1 MTSTTGPSSPPFASV
16 TSAAITSSAVR
27 HCAAT
32 ITSMVSSNSISGGGV
47 DDDEPCT
54 AVINGG
60 SPPSIA
66 TTDVSSPPRALTLSA
81 SATAMDIRSPMCP
94 MDDDDDYES
103 KDEMKIDR
111 SSPRDSCEASLPRQ
125 SRNKRKNFK
134 PRNIVYHYSDSE
146 YDDDVTDEDC
156 YEDRPDFSRSSPY
169 RVSPSSPV
177 PSRSSEGDRGIGG
190 EQPLDLSSETGSV
203 RWRLGSKSQQEDS
216 PRLNSVKSPVNTPRY
231 DYCDDDEEMDDSAM
245 DDDQDKIPAMDL
257 SRSCAREELESGSSP
272 THSVSG
278 PTMES
283 SISPR
288 LACHQNYSAV
298 KRPIGEP
305 HYTCAEGATMK
316 DYAEN
321 TMKELLG
328 MYGLNDATEAMP
340 SHTPIHNYSSGKM
353 LDAMASQ
360 QLSCL
365 ASLGGYPSTSS
376 TLQMIQQQAA
386 HVEAMH
392 QARLAHHFSKD
403 SSNHFVENP
412 WSQTADNSNVP
423 SISQQLP
430 NNNENL
436 FESIRAKMMNN
447 VSRMTSAPPNSVIP
461 NSQLST
467 DNIPSIPALPSSSM
481 SSSSPHHSASG
492 IGSVSS
498 TPSPVVSSSLRNST
512 ISTSYK
518 VDQHHK
524 LGPVDYTRY
533 VKRFS
538 SATECGSSYCKDLNY
553 REHFHCLDCNSRVF
567 VKKEEMIR
575 HFKWHKKRDDS
586 LQHGFMR
593 YSPMDD
599 CSDRFRGCSHNRKQT
614 HYHCLKESCDKVYIS
629 TSDVQM
635 HANYHR
641 KDTAIIQEGFQ
652 RFRATE
658 NCATAT
664 CLFFGQ
670 RTTHFH
676 CRRSGCSFTFKNKA
690 DMEKHKTY
698 HIKDEQLNK
707 DGFKKFMKHE
717 HCTFENCRFSRV
729 CNHIHCIR
737 PGCTYVLHSSGQLY
751 SHKRK
756 HERRDTELAYRKF
769 KLAQS
774 MMKTLTEA
782 GSLSQTFLPEPPS
795 SGESSS
801 SPAPGSMPPTSMSSS
816 GHFNSFISDDGS
828 LSNCYP
834 SKTDKKEC
842 IYSIADMN
850 NIHGQHYASV
860 TNENTLT
867 SSSCISGDNTN
878 MPEESSAVDLSVDH
892 AKDSEDLWKV
902 YLTRFGANDVCQQQ
916 CEFLYK
922 DHYHCAT
929 DNCSMTFRAKDI
941 LGVREHA
948 CNHEYQEQV
957 TKSFYTVVEIDQ
969 NGACPPDC
977 HYKAKEKH
985 YHCKWENCQE
995 VISSDDN
1002 PFRRLDHYKIHKYSR
1017 KLSAQKE
1024 HPPSSSCVTS
1034 VMDSMFRRK
1043 RGRPPKNRLIEFPM
1057 GTSHLP
1063 QAIYTSFK
1071 LPKPSELSHNFPTSY
1086 GPFTSAYNAVSL
1098 LPPPPVTMM
1107 STPSSIPQLI
1117 PVTGLGQCIFPSP
1130 NLLEIPPPPHLEK
1143 QENSPVSSSPSENQ
1157 DFHEQTKPEVKEGF
1171 YIFREKMPCPD
1182 KLCTFYN
1189 QHHFHCTQPR
1199 CYYVTDRSDILLL
1212 HSKDFHDNIDIMDGF
1227 VFFDRSVDCRL
1238 QGCHSNKIN
1247 RHFHCVRANCNY
1259 SFVRYSTMTVHE
1271 QKHKEQSGSSNYV
1284 PSSPKK
1290 KHFSSSAED
1299 CQESNTFEGCSS
1311 VIKTASSD
1319 SSSLPKATVVKA
1331 AGTFYPLSAFSTSQ
1345 TSSHCPQSS
1354 SNSSPGHQ
1362 QYPKQTEEKNSNNDA
1377 INNIQNEASYN
1388 QNVDATEQ
1396 PLSKLLLQPG
1406 PNYRNSFQ
1414 GTEKHILY
1422 SPQQSCGRPF
1432 CKLKKR
1438 DHFHCNVCN
1447 QAFSGF
1453 SRLQPHIMKHPGAP
1467 SPIPVYPPGY
1477 TKVSTSSPSPDEDEL
1492 DTEDMSDLEEH
1503 CPANGPVYTGSEET
1517 KELMDE
1523 QQVSSSHQLFSW
1535 QSVSSSSSPFQPTMK
1550 CSISISSTNQIPSSS
1565 DSFYGS
1571 PQVDYGALMDASETS
1586 NKVIDLKRHFPLKL
1600 EGNSEM
1606 KKMKM
1611 AALRILK
1618 DEPIPEG
1625 YSRCRFNE
1633 NCGYPLC
1640 GYREHQTHFHCMR
1653 KDCGYSFCDK
1663 TRFVQHTARHERLDT
1678 LMGGD
1683 FQQYRSTVNCGR
1695 PDCVYLN
1702 TLGAMTHKSSH
1713 FHCRKCDFVCTDT
1726 NKVVAHRRQHAKM
1739 DSIYAA
1745 GFEKYT
1751 QFQSCNISNCN
1762 HNQKQTHYHCLKC
1775 QHAVLGLSQMSSHKY
1790 RHMD

>member
-1 MTSTTGPSSPPFASV
+1 MTSTTGPSPPPFAS
-16 TSAAITSSAVR
+16 ITSTVISSPSHPVTISA
-27 HCAAT
+27 
-32 ITSMVSSNSISGGGV
+32 SMVSSNSISGGV
-47 DDDEPCT
+47 DDDEPT
-54 AVINGG
+54 INGD
-60 SPPSIA
+60 SPPPVTA
-66 TTDVSSPPRALTLSA
+66 TDLPIPSKALVHAPTSTIVA
-81 SATAMDIRSPMCP
+81 IRSPMYP
-94 MDDDDDYES
+94 MDVDDY
-103 KDEMKIDR
+103 DDHHVLMKSDR
-111 SSPRDSCEASLPRQ
+111 SSPDQQSSLPRQ
-125 SRNKRKNFK
+125 SINKRKNFK
-134 PRNIVYHYSDSE
+134 PMNIVYHYSDSE
-146 YDDDVTDEDC
+146 FDEDVTDEDGFGDHQD
-156 YEDRPDFSRSSPY
+156 YMRSSPN
-169 RVSPSSPV
+169 VFSPSSPV
-177 PSRSSEGDRGIGG
+177 PSRSSEGDRGNNG
-190 EQPLDLSSETGSV
+190 EQPLDLSSDSGPT
-203 RWRLGSKSQQEDS
+203 RWKLYPKHQREDS
-216 PRLNSVKSPVNTPRY
+216 PVAPINDARSPADLARF
-231 DYCDDDEEMDDSAM
+231 DYCEDDDDNVDCGMNDNFNRT
-245 DDDQDKIPAMDL
+245 PAIDL
-257 SRSCAREELESGSSP
+257 SRSGCDGTGSGSSP
-272 THSVSG
+272 STRPTHETPSCHHKSYNQNL
-278 PTMES
+278 PL
-283 SISPR
+283 IKR
-288 LACHQNYSAV
+288 LSYD
-298 KRPIGEP
+298 P
-305 HYTCAEGATMK
+305 HLTPAEGATMK

-328 MYGLNDATEAMP
+328 MYGLNDGPEAATSHP
-340 SHTPIHNYSSGKM
+340 SIQNYSGKM
-353 LDAMASQ
+353 IDAVSSQ
-360 QLSCL
+360 QLSCI
-365 ASLGGYPSTSS
+365 ASLSGYSQNSNA
-376 TLQMIQQQAA
+376 LHLIQQQAA
-386 HVEAMH
+386 HEALH
-392 QARLAHHFSKD
+392 QARLAQPFSKEP
-403 SSNHFVENP
+403 SNHFRESTWQPQLDHNNTP
-412 WSQTADNSNVP
+412 NLAQQLQNSNESMIESLRNKMMTSVSRITTVP
-423 SISQQLP
+423 PNSIISNHQLSSDSMTVLSNSSISSVSSHHTP
-430 NNNENL
+430 SGIASANSTPS
-436 FESIRAKMMNN
+436 SI
-447 VSRMTSAPPNSVIP
+447 VTSSHPNSVI
-461 NSQLST
+461 
-467 DNIPSIPALPSSSM
+467 SS
-481 SSSSPHHSASG
+481 
-492 IGSVSS
+492 
-498 TPSPVVSSSLRNST
+498 
-512 ISTSYK
+512 SYK
-518 VDQHHK
+518 VDQQNK
-524 LGPVDYTRY
+524 LGPIDYSRY

-538 SATECGSSYCKDLNY
+538 SATECGSTYCKDLNY

-614 HYHCLKESCDKVYIS
+614 HYHCLKESCDRVYIS

-658 NCATAT
+658 NCGTAS

-717 HCTFENCRFSRV
+717 HCVFENCRFSRV

-774 MMKTLTEA
+774 MMKTLSEA
-782 GSLSQTFLPEPPS
+782 GSMHQAFLPEPPS

-801 SPAPGSMPPTSMSSS
+801 SPAPASLPVTPLSSS
-816 GHFNSFISDDGS
+816 HINSMNSDEGSNSYSVKTEKKEFNYSASDG
-828 LSNCYP
+828 NNFMYP
-834 SKTDKKEC
+834 SFGQ
-842 IYSIADMN
+842 IA
-850 NIHGQHYASV
+850 
-860 TNENTLT
+860 NEN
-867 SSSCISGDNTN
+867 ITN
-878 MPEESSAVDLSVDH
+878 SLHVNAENMADDSLAVDLSVDH
-892 AKDSEDLWKV
+892 LKDSEDLWKV
-902 YLTRFGANDVCQQQ
+902 YLTRYDANDVCQQQ

-922 DHYHCAT
+922 DHYHCST

-957 TKSFYTVVEIDQ
+957 TKSFYTVVEIEQ
-969 NGACPPDC
+969 NGVCPSDC

-985 YHCKWENCQE
+985 YHCKWESCQE

-1017 KLSAQKE
+1017 KLSAPKE
-1024 HPPSSSCVTS
+1024 HSPSSSGITS
-1034 VMDSMFRRK
+1034 AMDSMFRRK
-1043 RGRPPKNRLIEFPM
+1043 RGRPPKNRLIEFAI
-1057 GTSHLP
+1057 GSSHLP

-1071 LPKPSELSHNFPTSY
+1071 LPKPSELPHQNFTTTF
-1086 GPFTSAYNAVSL
+1086 GPFTSAYNAMSL
-1098 LPPPPVTMM
+1098 LPHPPVTMM

-1117 PVTGLGQCIFPSP
+1117 PVTGIGHCIFPSS
-1130 NLLEIPPPPHLEK
+1130 NVIDLPPPPQLEK
-1143 QENSPVSSSPSENQ
+1143 QETNSNISSSPVLK
-1157 DFHEQTKPEVKEGF
+1157 DIPEQQEPEVREGF
-1171 YIFREKMPCPD
+1171 YIYHEKMACPD
-1182 KLCTFYN
+1182 KLCMFYG

-1247 RHFHCVRANCNY
+1247 RHFHCVRTNCNY

-1271 QKHKEQSGSSNYV
+1271 QKHKEQDSSSNYN

-1290 KHFSSSAED
+1290 KHFTSVNDEGPD
-1299 CQESNTFEGCSS
+1299 NFLFESS
-1311 VIKTASSD
+1311 VIKTASSE
-1319 SSSLPKATVVKA
+1319 SSTLPKATVVKA
-1331 AGTFYPLSAFSTSQ
+1331 AGTFYPLSAFSTNQPSSQ
-1345 TSSHCPQSS
+1345 NISCSLNTSS
-1354 SNSSPGHQ
+1354 GTQ
-1362 QYPKQTEEKNSNNDA
+1362 QYSKQSDDKNND
-1377 INNIQNEASYN
+1377 IVNNIKTESSCN
-1388 QNVDATEQ
+1388 QTPEIAEQ
-1396 PLSKLLLQPG
+1396 PLSKLLMQPG

-1422 SPQQSCGRPF
+1422 CPQQSCGRPF

-1438 DHFHCNVCN
+1438 DHFHCNICN
-1447 QAFSGF
+1447 QAFSSF
-1453 SRLQPHIMKHPGAP
+1453 SHLQPHVSKHPGAP
-1467 SPIPVYPPGY
+1467 NPVPVYPPGY
-1477 TKVSTSSPSPDEDEL
+1477 SKVSPSSPSPNDDEM
-1492 DTEDMSDLEEH
+1492 DTEDLSDIEESS
-1503 CPANGPVYTGSEET
+1503 PVNGPSYTPLDEP
-1517 KELMDE
+1517 KESNE

-1535 QSVSSSSSPFQPTMK
+1535 QYVSSSSSPFQPTVK
-1550 CSISISSTNQIPSSS
+1550 CSIGVSSTNQNPSSS
-1565 DSFYGS
+1565 DAFYGS
-1571 PQVDYGALMDASETS
+1571 PSVDFSALNDESENN
-1586 NKVIDLKRHFPLKL
+1586 NKVVDLKRQLPVKL
-1600 EGNSEM
+1600 EENSDV
-1606 KKMKM
+1606 KKIKL

-1683 FQQYRSTVNCGR
+1683 FNQYRANVNCGR
-1695 PDCVYLN
+1695 PECMYAN
-1702 TLGAMTHKSSH
+1702 TLGAMANKSSH

-1751 QFQSCNISNCN
+1751 QFQNCNISNCN